1 MLKTIMQFMPR
12 SRPAPMRLAWFWAIS
27 SAILLL
33 WTVAVF
39 HYGSYNWAFVKSG
52 VWFPPLQWKYQIE
65 HLIDAWREHIVI
77 VVGVLLMSFMPFVL
91 RLVRRQA
98 RAWDLNRLV
107 LVLLG
112 IYALFTWDQYRLD
125 TIWFAQTKGEH
136 LGYERGN
143 YGFLFVL
150 MAGLLGG
157 SRIGFGFG
165 LLNLLVQGWLF
176 YLLNIAPD
184 FPNEPLL
191 RTILQQLWGVVGV
204 WAGFSCGYW
213 REHGKLELQPLSL
226 FLIALMLE
234 LLAIALTLPTTWIA
248 PYHFDRFTHNL
259 LSTAPL
265 LAMLGTWLQYQA
277 SNDPRAL
284 KRTQAE
290 LALLEA
296 ELRAL
301 RAQMNPHFL
310 MNSLS
315 VIHHLVRTNP
325 EQAREL
331 ILDLSDVLNHT
342 FKAGDF
348 VSLAQEIEQTK
359 SYLALEQARYTT
371 RLNVVWEISEQLDL
385 QRLVPTL
392 TLQPLVENA
401 VRHGI
406 APKSEGGT
414 VTIAL
419 LEEQQ
424 ALTIRVTDNGVGFN
438 SLETRETETHIGLN
452 NISERLRLLYGAR
465 YGLQI
470 DSKIAQGTT
479 ATLRLPLENHAA
491 TSNQLEP
498 NLVNP

>member
-1 MLKTIMQFMPR
+1 
-12 SRPAPMRLAWFWAIS
+12 MRLAWFLLLS

-39 HYGSYNWAFVKSG
+39 HYGSYNWAFLKSG

-65 HLIDAWREHIVI
+65 HLIDAWREHVVIVI
-77 VVGVLLMSFMPFVL
+77 GILLMSFMPFVL
-91 RLVRRQA
+91 RIVRRQT
-98 RAWDLNRLV
+98 RAWDLEKLL
-107 LVLLG
+107 LVLLV
-112 IYALFTWDQYRLD
+112 IYALFTWDQYSLD
-125 TIWFAQTKGEH
+125 VAWFAQTQGNQ

-150 MAGLLGG
+150 LAGLLGG
-157 SRIGFGFG
+157 SRIGLGFG

-176 YLLNIAPD
+176 HRLNIVPVV
-184 FPNEPLL
+184 PNEALL
-191 RTILQQLWGVVGV
+191 RTVLQQLWGVVGV

-213 REHGKLELQPLSL
+213 REHRKLELHPLSL
-226 FLIALMLE
+226 FAIGLGLE
-234 LLAIALTLPTTWIA
+234 VLSIVLTLPTSWMP

-265 LAMLGTWLQYQA
+265 LAILGTWLQYQA

-359 SYLALEQARYTT
+359 AYLALEQARYT
-371 RLNVVWEISEQLDL
+371 
-385 QRLVPTL
+385 QRLKVEWRIADNLNLSTFVPTL

-406 APKSEGGT
+406 APQPEGGT
-414 VTIAL
+414 VTITL
-419 LEEQQ
+419 LEEHQT
-424 ALTIRVTDNGVGFN
+424 LTVRVTDNGVGFQPLKPRD
-438 SLETRETETHIGLN
+438 SETHIGLN
-452 NISERLRLLYGAR
+452 NISKRMRLLYGAP
-465 YGLQI
+465 YGLHLE
-470 DSKIAQGTT
+470 SKLEQGTT
-479 ATLRLPLENHAA
+479 VTLRLPLGK
-491 TSNQLEP
+491 TQQLEL
-498 NLVNP
+498 NVVNP

>member
-1 MLKTIMQFMPR
+1 MLKTIMQFMQR
-12 SRPAPMRLAWFWAIS
+12 SRPAPMRLAWFLLLS
-27 SAILLL
+27 SIFLGL

-39 HYGSYNWAFVKSG
+39 HYGSFNWAFLKSG

-65 HLIDAWREHIVI
+65 QLINAWREHIVI
-77 VVGVLLMSFMPFVL
+77 VIGVLFMSFMPFIL

-98 RAWDLNRLV
+98 RVWDLEKLL
-107 LVLLG
+107 LVLLV
-112 IYALFTWDQYRLD
+112 IYALFTWDQYNLD
-125 TIWFAQTKGEH
+125 AAWFAQTKGEQ

-150 MAGLLGG
+150 LVGLLGG
-157 SRIGFGFG
+157 SRIGLGFG
-165 LLNLLVQGWLF
+165 LLNLAVQGWLF
-176 YLLNIAPD
+176 QMLNQPT
-184 FPNEPLL
+184 EPLL
-191 RTILQQLWGVVGV
+191 RSVLQQLWGVVGV
-204 WAGFSCGYW
+204 WAGFACGYW
-213 REHGKLELQPLSL
+213 REHRKLELRPLHL
-226 FLIALMLE
+226 FLMALGLE
-234 LLAIALTLPTTWIA
+234 VLAIALTLPTTWIA

-265 LAMLGTWLQYQA
+265 LAMLGTWLHHQA

-284 KRTQAE
+284 KRSQAE

-342 FKAGDF
+342 LRAGDF
-348 VSLAQEIEQTK
+348 VSLNQEIAQTK

-371 RLNVVWEISEQLDL
+371 RLNVEWRIADKLDL
-385 QRLVPTL
+385 NMSVPTL

-406 APKSEGGT
+406 APKLEGGK
-414 VTIAL
+414 IIISL
-419 LEEQQ
+419 LEEHQ
-424 ALTIRVTDNGVGFN
+424 ALIIRVTDDGVGFKP
-438 SLETRETETHIGLN
+438 LETRDTETHIGLN
-452 NISERLRLLYGAR
+452 NISERLRLLYGAQ
-465 YGLQI
+465 YGLHL
-470 DSKIAQGTT
+470 DSRLTHGTT
-479 ATLRLPLENHAA
+479 ATLRLPLGNH
-491 TSNQLEP
+491 TTGTQQLEP